1 MSDQNIFSN
10 GVTPTGGTDN
20 GGGAT
25 PPNGQ
30 SAQPFADLLGSI
42 KNERGEPKYKDVQTA
57 LEALRHSQEYIPT
70 LKQEKEANDAK
81 LAALAAEVERL
92 KNIEQTVAQLTQ
104 QQQPQQQQPAPVGV
118 TEDVVATLVNQT
130 LTQRE
135 QAAKKAANVN
145 SVVTALTQKLG
156 GEADKEF
163 YKKAE
168 ELGMTAEQMNNLAAQ
183 SPTAVLKLFG
193 LEGNKVQTSSSL
205 PVQSSVNTAGLQPQ
219 QHSYIGRNETT
230 ANVGATTQEL
240 MAEAANSKQLVE
252 ELHKQGLST
261 YDLTDPKIY
270 KKYFSKNKG

>member
-1 MSDQNIFSN
+1 MSDQNIFQ
-10 GVTPTGGTDN
+10 GTQ
-20 GGGAT
+20 AT
-25 PPNGQ
+25 AAPDAADATAATT
-30 SAQPFADLLGSI
+30 STAQPFADLLGLI

-70 LKQEKEANDAK
+70 LKQEKEATDAK

-92 KNIEQTVAQLTQ
+92 KNIEQSITQLTQ
-104 QQQPQQQQPAPVGV
+104 QQHDAQKTPAAGV
-118 TEDVVATLVNQT
+118 TEEAVANLVNQT

-135 QAAKKAANVN
+135 QAARKAANVS

-193 LEGNKVQTSSSL
+193 LEGNKPQSTPSIST
-205 PVQSSVNTAGLQPQ
+205 VQSTVNTAGLQPQ
-219 QHSYIGRNETT
+219 QHSYVGRN
-230 ANVGATTQEL
+230 ANTVSVGATTQDL
-240 MAEAANSKQLVE
+240 MAETQNSKKLVD
-252 ELHKQGLST
+252 ELHAQGLST
-261 YDLTDPKIY
+261 YDLTDPKTY
-270 KKYFSKNKG
+270 RKYFGK

>member
-1 MSDQNIFSN
+1 MSDQNIFQ
-10 GVTPTGGTDN
+10 GTQPTGAPA
-20 GGGAT
+20 GGDAT
-25 PPNGQ
+25 PQPGS

-70 LKQEKEANDAK
+70 LKQEKEATDAK

-92 KNIEQTVAQLTQ
+92 KNIEQSVAQLTQ
-104 QQQPQQQQPAPVGV
+104 QQQAQRDTPAAGV
-118 TEDVVATLVNQT
+118 TEDAVANLVNQT

-135 QAAKKAANVN
+135 IAAKKTANVS
-145 SVVTALTQKLG
+145 SVVAALTQKLG
-156 GEADKEF
+156 AEADKEF

-193 LEGNKVQTSSSL
+193 LEGTKPQSIPSGS

-219 QHSYIGRNETT
+219 QHSYVGRNQTSI
-230 ANVGATTQEL
+230 NVGATTQDL
-240 MAEAANSKQLVE
+240 MEETQNSKKLVE
-252 ELHKQGLST
+252 ELHNQGLST

-270 KKYFSKNKG
+270 KKYFGVKKG

>member
-1 MSDQNIFSN
+1 MSDQNIFQ
-10 GVTPTGGTDN
+10 GTQPTGAPA
-20 GGGAT
+20 GGDAT
-25 PPNGQ
+25 PQPGQ
-30 SAQPFADLLGSI
+30 SIQPFADLLGSI

-70 LKQEKEANDAK
+70 LKQEKEATDAK

-92 KNIEQTVAQLTQ
+92 KNIEQSISQLTQ
-104 QQQPQQQQPAPVGV
+104 PQQAAQQPPAAGV
-118 TEDVVATLVNQT
+118 TEEAVANLVNQT

-193 LEGNKVQTSSSL
+193 LEGTKSQSTPSGNQQ
-205 PVQSSVNTAGLQPQ
+205 QSSVNTAGLQPQ
-219 QHSYIGRNETT
+219 QHSYVGRNQTPST
-230 ANVGATTQEL
+230 VGATTAEL
-240 MAEAANSKQLVE
+240 MAEAANSKKLVE
-252 ELHKQGLST
+252 EMHAQGLSVH
-261 YDLTDPKIY
+261 DLTDPKVY
-270 KKYFSKNKG
+270 RKYFGK